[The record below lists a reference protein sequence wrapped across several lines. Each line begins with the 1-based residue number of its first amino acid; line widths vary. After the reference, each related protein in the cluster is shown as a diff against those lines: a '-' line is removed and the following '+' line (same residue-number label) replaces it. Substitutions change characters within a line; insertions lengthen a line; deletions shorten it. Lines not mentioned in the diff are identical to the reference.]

1 MKNEELYG
9 SSVKARE
16 DRFVAREAL
25 GGLIGSY
32 REAQSSETCTSCSV
46 RWLRAT
52 CQEAV
57 SDMGIFGARGYHCGR
72 EQVLGLE
79 ISFSKIRIRKRKMA
93 NGYRPTHRM
102 SECKAR
108 NDDDD

>member
-9 SSVKARE
+9 SFVKARE

-25 GGLIGSY
+25 GGLIGSC
-32 REAQSSETCTSCSV
+32 REAQSSETCSV
-46 RWLRAT
+46 RWLRVT

-57 SDMGIFGARGYHCGR
+57 TDMGIFGARGYHCGR

-79 ISFSKIRIRKRKMA
+79 ISFVKICIRKKKW
-93 NGYRPTHRM
+93 RM
-102 SECKAR
+102 DTVR
-108 NDDDD
+108 LVG